1 MRSRAD
7 LSHRD
12 LILDIVKR
20 TDQHPSADDVFM
32 RARSNVPSISLATV
46 YRNLLRLVSEV
57 RLRERMFG
65 GVSRFDGH
73 LEEHAHLVCT
83 SCGAIV
89 DVAADGAKLVR
100 QLDAAAPEWQ
110 LERVDLEL
118 RGRCP
123 VCQKKADSTGSKR
136 TRRTRARR
144 H

>member
-1 MRSRAD
+1 MPPRAD

-20 TDQHPSADDVFM
+20 TDEHPSADDVFM
-32 RARSNVPSISLATV
+32 RARSSVPSISLATV
-46 YRNLLRLVSEV
+46 YRNLRRLVNDG

-65 GVSRFDGH
+65 GVSRFDAH

-89 DVAADGAKLVR
+89 DVAADGAEFVR
-100 QLDAAAPEWQ
+100 QLDVAAPAWV
-110 LERVDLEL
+110 LERVDLEVKGL
-118 RGRCP
+118 CPNCRKKPEAGR
-123 VCQKKADSTGSKR
+123 STR

>member
-12 LILDIVKR
+12 LILDIVRR

-32 RARSNVPSISLATV
+32 RARTSVPSISLATV
-46 YRNLLRLVSEV
+46 YRNLRRLVSEGH
-57 RLRERMFG
+57 LRERMFG

-89 DVAADGAKLVR
+89 DVAADGAALVR
-100 QLDAAAPEWQ
+100 QLDSSAPAWELMQ
-110 LERVDLEL
+110 VDVEL
-118 RGRCP
+118 KGRCP
-123 VCQKKADSTGSKR
+123 ACRKKPDVARSSRARRPR
-136 TRRTRARR
+136 TRR